1 MTLSEKMQR
10 MTEML
15 YRFGAD
21 LKKNDDSCKCY
32 IAPDIPEKIIKNLIK
47 NYDNHIAINSIV
59 GYYNSGFF
67 GIENSGIIFSR
78 EGIYFKK
85 LSSKAIYFRYE
96 DISSCN
102 TYAGDDGVNN
112 RLELNLRNCDID
124 TYTYSGP
131 FDIDTLQ
138 TILINLKEIDKAYKY
153 PTHKTSGKVEKIKLP
168 KDMII
173 KCNGII
179 HAASVACGGVGT
191 GLAQIPASDSAV
203 IIPMQISMIIGLGKV
218 FGFELSESA
227 AKSIIA
233 SAGASFAGRTVSQY
247 VIGWVPGIGNIVNTA
262 TAAGLT
268 ELIGWIAV
276 KNFYD
281 DWSQGKSNGRYEGKK
296 DGYAEA
302 SEEYEAKLRKQAD
315 EFSKERQNF
324 KNEKAEYEDLLDEY
338 EQQLKNTEQ

>member
-1 MTLSEKMQR
+1 
-10 MTEML
+10 
-15 YRFGAD
+15 
-21 LKKNDDSCKCY
+21 
-32 IAPDIPEKIIKNLIK
+32 
-47 NYDNHIAINSIV
+47 
-59 GYYNSGFF
+59 
-67 GIENSGIIFSR
+67 
-78 EGIYFKK
+78 
-85 LSSKAIYFRYE
+85 
-96 DISSCN
+96 
-102 TYAGDDGVNN
+102 
-112 RLELNLRNCDID
+112 
-124 TYTYSGP
+124 
-131 FDIDTLQ
+131 
-138 TILINLKEIDKAYKY
+138 
-153 PTHKTSGKVEKIKLP
+153 
-168 KDMII
+168 MII